1 MNTKCQLCG
10 KSVKYRVYCPSCR
23 RRVALARELFKACNE
38 FKKTIG
44 YDEILRLRE
53 EREKQNGNI

>member
-1 MNTKCQLCG
+1 MNKCEICG
-10 KSVKYRVYCPSCR
+10 KLVKYRRYCTTCR
-23 RRVALARELFKACNE
+23 YRAAMARELYKACNE

-53 EREKQNGNI
+53 ERERKNGNI